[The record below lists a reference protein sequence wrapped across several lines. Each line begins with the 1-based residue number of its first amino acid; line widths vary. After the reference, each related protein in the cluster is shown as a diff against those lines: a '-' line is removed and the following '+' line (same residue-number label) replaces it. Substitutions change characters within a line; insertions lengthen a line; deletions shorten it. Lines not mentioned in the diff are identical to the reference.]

1 MKRAPG
7 MFYFF
12 CHICFG
18 SNPGHPP
25 RASAYASR
33 PPPPT
38 GDPPSQFQDSSL
50 QWPTFRTPTR
60 DPPLPLLS
68 RHLWGVT
75 IFKHFNRYSKLKSDD
90 TRGSAFKTRKSL
102 YKHEAVFTSSRR
114 ICLPR
119 PPGPPG
125 SLPRRPAQLGSQVTA
140 SQELLL
146 CTVRDLTSP
155 VPKLQSLRAE
165 GVRSNPRV
173 PFTPGRGVEWRPRV
187 GELVH
192 TGHIARQCP
201 GQDAEPKALTT
212 QAPQEQSFPV

>member
-1 MKRAPG
+1 MDRIQVA
-7 MFYFF
+7 
-12 CHICFG
+12 
-18 SNPGHPP
+18 HPEL
-25 RASAYASR
+25 
-33 PPPPT
+33 PPTLAAHPPT

-75 IFKHFNRYSKLKSDD
+75 IFKHLFNRYSKLKSDD

-102 YKHEAVFTSSRR
+102 YKHEAVLPAQEESVFHALRR
-114 ICLPR
+114 
-119 PPGPPG
+119 PPG
-125 SLPRRPAQLGSQVTA
+125 SLPPRPAQLSSQVTA

-146 CTVRDLTSP
+146 DAVRDLTSH

-173 PFTPGRGVEWRPRV
+173 PFTRGWGEGVEWRPRV

-192 TGHIARQCP
+192 RGHRASQCP
-201 GQDAEPKALTT
+201 GQDVEPRALTT